1 MDVEQS
7 DNAVLPSYVTPN
19 STVSQQNEIFSSED
33 LAWVDSCLNN
43 DFDISESDWMPMRN
57 ALLEIISSESQPFK
71 VDGGDGNQSIPYS
84 EESNTT
90 FQLNQ
95 SSSTSDVEHLQ
106 SRSSTYNVSLISM
119 ATETS
124 IDTEF
129 TNTLSSSI
137 FQGNP
142 FLPTYNEDLRPNKT
156 FDLGLDLDSE
166 TYEMD
171 EASENIF
178 KFWDM
183 GYATDESEQAS
194 ESIFKVWDLDIP
206 SEEGELVKE
215 LKKALSKNSLRKD
228 MKEESLDDLIA
239 GIADLSLN
247 KKV

>member
-7 DNAVLPSYVTPN
+7 DNAVLASYLTPN
-19 STVSQQNEIFSSED
+19 SIVSQQNEIFSPED

-43 DFDISESDWMPMRN
+43 DFDISESDWMPMRD
-57 ALLEIISSESQPFK
+57 ALLEIISSESQSSK
-71 VDGGDGNQSIPYS
+71 VDGGDGNQSIPCS
-84 EESNTT
+84 EETNTT

-129 TNTLSSSI
+129 TNTLSSST

-156 FDLGLDLDSE
+156 FDLGLDLDSA

-171 EASENIF
+171 QENIF
-178 KFWDM
+178 KVWDM

>member
-7 DNAVLPSYVTPN
+7 DNAVLASYLTPN
-19 STVSQQNEIFSSED
+19 SIVSQQNEIFSPED

-43 DFDISESDWMPMRN
+43 DFDISESDWMPMRD
-57 ALLEIISSESQPFK
+57 ALLEIISSESQSSK
-71 VDGGDGNQSIPYS
+71 VDGGDGNQSIPCR
-84 EESNTT
+84 EETNTT

-129 TNTLSSSI
+129 TNTLYSST

-156 FDLGLDLDSE
+156 FDLGLDLDSA
-166 TYEMD
+166 TYGMD
-171 EASENIF
+171 QENIF
-178 KFWDM
+178 KVWDM

>member
-7 DNAVLPSYVTPN
+7 DNAVLASYLTPN
-19 STVSQQNEIFSSED
+19 SIVSQQNEIFSPED

-43 DFDISESDWMPMRN
+43 DFDISESDWMPMRD
-57 ALLEIISSESQPFK
+57 ALLEIISSESQSSK
-71 VDGGDGNQSIPYS
+71 VDGGDGNQSIPCS
-84 EESNTT
+84 EETNTT

-106 SRSSTYNVSLISM
+106 SRSSTYNISLISM

-124 IDTEF
+124 TDTEF
-129 TNTLSSSI
+129 TNTLSSST

-156 FDLGLDLDSE
+156 FDLGLDLDSA

-171 EASENIF
+171 QENIF
-178 KFWDM
+178 KVWDM

-247 KKV
+247 KKF

>member
-7 DNAVLPSYVTPN
+7 DNAVLASYLTPN
-19 STVSQQNEIFSSED
+19 SIVSQQNEIFSPED

-43 DFDISESDWMPMRN
+43 DFDISESDWMPMRD
-57 ALLEIISSESQPFK
+57 ALLEIISSESQSSK
-71 VDGGDGNQSIPYS
+71 VDGGDGNQSIPCS
-84 EESNTT
+84 EETNTT

-129 TNTLSSSI
+129 TNTLYSST

-156 FDLGLDLDSE
+156 FDLGLDLDSA
-166 TYEMD
+166 TYGMD
-171 EASENIF
+171 QENIF
-178 KFWDM
+178 KVWDM

>member
-7 DNAVLPSYVTPN
+7 DNAVLASYLTPN
-19 STVSQQNEIFSSED
+19 SIVSQQNEIFSPED

-43 DFDISESDWMPMRN
+43 DFDISESDWMPMRD
-57 ALLEIISSESQPFK
+57 ALLEIISSESQSSK
-71 VDGGDGNQSIPYS
+71 VDGGDGNQSIPCS
-84 EESNTT
+84 EETNTT

-124 IDTEF
+124 TDTEF
-129 TNTLSSSI
+129 TNTLSSST

-156 FDLGLDLDSE
+156 FDLGLDLDSA

-171 EASENIF
+171 QENIF
-178 KFWDM
+178 KVWDM

>member
-7 DNAVLPSYVTPN
+7 DNAVLASYLTPN
-19 STVSQQNEIFSSED
+19 SIVSQQNEIFSPED

-43 DFDISESDWMPMRN
+43 DFDISESDWMPMRD
-57 ALLEIISSESQPFK
+57 ALLEIISSESQSSK
-71 VDGGDGNQSIPYS
+71 VDGGDGNQSIPCS
-84 EESNTT
+84 EETNTT

-129 TNTLSSSI
+129 TNTLSSST

-156 FDLGLDLDSE
+156 FDLGLDLDSA
-166 TYEMD
+166 TYGMD
-171 EASENIF
+171 QENIF
-178 KFWDM
+178 KVWDM

>member
-1 MDVEQS
+1 MDVEQL
-7 DNAVLPSYVTPN
+7 DNAVLASYLTPN
-19 STVSQQNEIFSSED
+19 SIVSQQNEIFSPED

-43 DFDISESDWMPMRN
+43 DFDISESDWMPMRD
-57 ALLEIISSESQPFK
+57 ALLEIISSESQSSK
-71 VDGGDGNQSIPYS
+71 VDGGDGNQSIPCS
-84 EESNTT
+84 EETNTT

-129 TNTLSSSI
+129 TNTLSSST

-156 FDLGLDLDSE
+156 FDLGLDLDSA
-166 TYEMD
+166 TYGMD
-171 EASENIF
+171 QENIF
-178 KFWDM
+178 KVWDM

>member
-7 DNAVLPSYVTPN
+7 DNAVLASYLTPN
-19 STVSQQNEIFSSED
+19 SIVSQQNEIFSPED

-43 DFDISESDWMPMRN
+43 DFDISESDWMPMRD
-57 ALLEIISSESQPFK
+57 ALLEIISSESQSSK
-71 VDGGDGNQSIPYS
+71 VDGGDGNQRIPCR
-84 EESNTT
+84 EETNTT

-129 TNTLSSSI
+129 TNTLYSST

-156 FDLGLDLDSE
+156 FDLGLDLDSA
-166 TYEMD
+166 TYGMD
-171 EASENIF
+171 QENIF
-178 KFWDM
+178 KVWDM

>member
-7 DNAVLPSYVTPN
+7 DNAVLASYLTPN
-19 STVSQQNEIFSSED
+19 SIVSQQNEIFSPED

-43 DFDISESDWMPMRN
+43 DFDVSESDWMPMRD
-57 ALLEIISSESQPFK
+57 ALLEIISSESQSSK
-71 VDGGDGNQSIPYS
+71 VDGGDGNQSIPCS
-84 EESNTT
+84 EETNTT

-106 SRSSTYNVSLISM
+106 SRSSTYNISLISM

-124 IDTEF
+124 TDTEF
-129 TNTLSSSI
+129 TNTLSSST

-156 FDLGLDLDSE
+156 FDLGLDLDSA
-166 TYEMD
+166 TYGMD
-171 EASENIF
+171 QENIF
-178 KFWDM
+178 KVWDM

>member
-7 DNAVLPSYVTPN
+7 DNAVLASYLTPN
-19 STVSQQNEIFSSED
+19 SIVSQQNEIFSPED

-43 DFDISESDWMPMRN
+43 DFDISESDWMPMRD
-57 ALLEIISSESQPFK
+57 ALLEIISSESQSSK
-71 VDGGDGNQSIPYS
+71 VDGGDGNQSIPCS
-84 EESNTT
+84 EETNTT

-129 TNTLSSSI
+129 TNTLSSST

-156 FDLGLDLDSE
+156 FDLGLDLDSA
-166 TYEMD
+166 TYGMD
-171 EASENIF
+171 QENIF
-178 KFWDM
+178 KVWDM
-183 GYATDESEQAS
+183 GYATDESEQTS

>member
-7 DNAVLPSYVTPN
+7 DNAVLASYLTPN
-19 STVSQQNEIFSSED
+19 SIVSQQNEIFSPED

-43 DFDISESDWMPMRN
+43 DFDISESDWMPMRD
-57 ALLEIISSESQPFK
+57 ALLEIISSESQSSK
-71 VDGGDGNQSIPYS
+71 VDGGDGNQSIPCS
-84 EESNTT
+84 EETNTT

-129 TNTLSSSI
+129 TNTLSSST

-156 FDLGLDLDSE
+156 FDLGLDLDSA

-171 EASENIF
+171 QENIF
-178 KFWDM
+178 KVWDM

-247 KKV
+247 KKF

>member
-7 DNAVLPSYVTPN
+7 NNAVLASCVTPN

-57 ALLEIISSESQPFK
+57 ALLEIISSESQSSK
-71 VDGGDGNQSIPYS
+71 VDGGDGNQSIPCS
-84 EESNTT
+84 VETNVT

-106 SRSSTYNVSLISM
+106 SHSSTYNVSLISL

-124 IDTEF
+124 TDTEF
-129 TNTLSSSI
+129 TNTLSSST

-156 FDLGLDLDSE
+156 FDYPDSA

-171 EASENIF
+171 QASENIF
-178 KFWDM
+178 KVWDM
-183 GYATDESEQAS
+183 SYATDESEQAS

-215 LKKALSKNSLRKD
+215 LKKALSKNSSLRKD
-228 MKEESLDDLIA
+228 MKDESLDDLIA

>member
-7 DNAVLPSYVTPN
+7 DNAVLASYLTPN
-19 STVSQQNEIFSSED
+19 SIVSQQNEIFSPED

-43 DFDISESDWMPMRN
+43 DFDISESDWMPMRD
-57 ALLEIISSESQPFK
+57 ALLEIISSESQSSK
-71 VDGGDGNQSIPYS
+71 VDGGDGNQSIPCR
-84 EESNTT
+84 EETNTT

-129 TNTLSSSI
+129 TNTLSSST

-156 FDLGLDLDSE
+156 FDLGLDLDSA
-166 TYEMD
+166 TYGMD
-171 EASENIF
+171 QENIF
-178 KFWDM
+178 KVWDM